1 MQENKYDDN
10 RFFQKYAEMS
20 RSKYG
25 LKGAGEWSAFQK
37 ILPNFQSKKVLDLGC
52 GYGWHCKYAVEQG
65 ADHVLGIDLSYK
77 MLETAKQKNS
87 ASNITYR
94 HAAIEDLNF
103 SPETFDIILSSL
115 AFHYIKDF
123 ETIIQN
129 ISNWLKQG
137 GEFVFSVEH
146 PVFTAYGTQDWYY
159 DNNGNILHFPVDNY
173 YYEGQREAIFLGEN
187 IIKYHRTLTT
197 YLNTLL
203 QMNFELQHIIEPQPP
218 EEMMDIP
225 GMKDE
230 MRRPMML
237 LVSAKKK

>member
-37 ILPNFQSKKVLDLGC
+37 ILPNFEGKEVLDLGC

-65 ADHVLGIDLSYK
+65 ADHVLGIDLSHK

-94 HAAIEDLNF
+94 CAAIEDLNF

-123 ETIIQN
+123 ETIIP
-129 ISNWLKQG
+129 L
-137 GEFVFSVEH
+137 
-146 PVFTAYGTQDWYY
+146 
-159 DNNGNILHFPVDNY
+159 
-173 YYEGQREAIFLGEN
+173 
-187 IIKYHRTLTT
+187 TL
-197 YLNTLL
+197 
-203 QMNFELQHIIEPQPP
+203 
-218 EEMMDIP
+218 
-225 GMKDE
+225 
-230 MRRPMML
+230 
-237 LVSAKKK
+237 S